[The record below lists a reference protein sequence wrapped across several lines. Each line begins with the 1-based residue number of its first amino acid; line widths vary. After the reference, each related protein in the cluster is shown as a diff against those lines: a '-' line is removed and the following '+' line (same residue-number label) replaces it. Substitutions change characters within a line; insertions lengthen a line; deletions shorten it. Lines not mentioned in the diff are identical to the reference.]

1 MKTRKT
7 INKGWC
13 EYFKVTAKNHLA
25 NYGVIFVDEEYGH
38 PIDNEYELDG
48 LYQMYRS
55 KPVAEQEALKQ
66 IYNNL
71 NSGKRYG
78 YYIKPSNKILGSKP
92 IFSESLATDEDYIY
106 IRYSHFGRS
115 ATKNTLKDLSWIIN
129 IIFQSTPTEFINTHN
144 LVD

>member
-7 INKGWC
+7 VNENWSDYEKTVAKCQLINFRIIFLDK
-13 EYFKVTAKNHLA
+13 
-25 NYGVIFVDEEYGH
+25 YGR
-38 PIDNEYELDG
+38 PIDNEYEIEG
-48 LYQMYRS
+48 LYQMHRS

-66 IYNNL
+66 IYINL
-71 NSGKRYG
+71 NNGKRYG
-78 YYIKPSNKILGSKP
+78 YYINPTNKALGNNP
-92 IFSESLATDEDYIY
+92 IFSERLATDENY
-106 IRYSHFGRS
+106 IRYSHYGSS